1 MKRFKEKWNIS
12 SNYQLAIILIVF
24 AITGSLSLYVSAP
37 ILKALSIDKEI
48 LSIWLFWPLKI
59 LIIFPIYQILILI
72 IGTIFGQFKFFW
84 KFEKKFLKRIGFKN
98 LNDK

>member
-12 SNYQLAIILIVF
+12 SNYQLVIILIVF

-84 KFEKKFLKRIGFKN
+84 KFEKKFLKRIGFK
-98 LNDK
+98 KFK

>member
-12 SNYQLAIILIVF
+12 SNYQLVIILIVF
-24 AITGSLSLYVSAP
+24 AITGSLSLYVSTP
-37 ILKALSIDKEI
+37 ILEALSIDREI

-84 KFEKKFLKRIGFKN
+84 KFEKKFLKRIGFK
-98 LNDK
+98 KFK

>member
-24 AITGSLSLYVSAP
+24 AITGSLSLYVSRP
-37 ILKALSIDKEI
+37 VLEALSINKEI
-48 LSIWLFWPLKI
+48 CSTWLYWPLR
-59 LIIFPIYQILILI
+59 IIIVFPIYQILILI

-98 LNDK
+98 LSD

>member
-24 AITGSLSLYVSAP
+24 AITGSLSLYVSRP
-37 ILKALSIDKEI
+37 VLEALSINKEI
-48 LSIWLFWPLKI
+48 FSAWLYWPLR
-59 LIIFPIYQILILI
+59 IIIVFPIYQILILI

-98 LNDK
+98 LND

>member
-24 AITGSLSLYVSAP
+24 AITGSLSLYVSRP
-37 ILKALSIDKEI
+37 ILEALSINKEI
-48 LSIWLFWPLKI
+48 FSTWLYWPLR
-59 LIIFPIYQILILI
+59 IIIVFPIYQILILI

-98 LNDK
+98 LND

>member
-24 AITGSLSLYVSAP
+24 AITGSLSIYVSRP
-37 ILKALSIDKEI
+37 ILESLSINKEI
-48 LSIWLFWPLKI
+48 FSTWLYWPLR
-59 LIIFPIYQILILI
+59 IIIVFPIYQILILI

>member
-1 MKRFKEKWNIS
+1 MKKFKEKWNIS
-12 SNYQLAIILIVF
+12 SNYQLVIILIVF
-24 AITGSLSLYVSAP
+24 AITGSLSLYVSTP
-37 ILKALSIDKEI
+37 ILEALSIDREI

>member
-1 MKRFKEKWNIS
+1 MKKFKEKWNIC
-12 SNYQLAIILIVF
+12 SNYQLVIILIVF
-24 AITGSLSLYVSAP
+24 AITGSLSLYVSTP
-37 ILKALSIDKEI
+37 ILKALSIEKEI

>member
-1 MKRFKEKWNIS
+1 MKKFKEKWNIS
-12 SNYQLAIILIVF
+12 SNYQLVIILIVF